1 MIRSVILRGIILGV
15 ILSVLTLIINIIAN
29 GIHTTYI
36 NYSNYFFIVG
46 CIVGLVGG
54 FLYISYW
61 FNDRRTIKKIL
72 RNQELPEKRND
83 FIYMIEWGSVLLIAS
98 AFLILISLL
107 IVLLCE

>member
-1 MIRSVILRGIILGV
+1 MLKGFILGV
-15 ILSVLTLIINIIAN
+15 ILSIITLIINIIVN
-29 GIHTTYI
+29 GIHTSYV

-72 RNQELPEKRND
+72 RNQELPERRND
-83 FIYMIEWGSVLLIAS
+83 FIYMTEWGSVLLTAS

-107 IVLLCE
+107 IVILCE